1 MFKGKEDLLYDPRN
15 LFIWFLL
22 AFQGGALNTG
32 GYLAVHRFVSHV
44 TGFATLAGVAG
55 AKFDWNTMFGML
67 MVPMCFLFGVMISA
81 WNVERQRIRN
91 LSPRY
96 SFIFSIIILSIL
108 FIAVSGTLG
117 YLGEFGESLNS
128 QRDYLLLFLLA
139 FTCGLQNAV
148 ISSASG
154 AVIRTTHLTGLTTD
168 FGIGLVRIWTTRK
181 NLHKQELF
189 ANWCRFGIY
198 CSFVGGSLISA
209 LLFIHFKFFGFYLP
223 LCISLFTALRLRA
236 IHIKNL

>member
-22 AFQGGALNTG
+22 AFQGGCLNTG
-32 GYLAVHRFVSHV
+32 GYLAIHRFVSHM

-55 AKFDWNTMFGML
+55 AKSDWSTMFGML
-67 MVPMCFLFGVMISA
+67 LVPIFFLTGVMISS
-81 WNVERQRIRN
+81 WNVERRRIRN
-91 LSPRY
+91 LTPRY
-96 SFIFSIIILSIL
+96 SLVFTFIIFNILL
-108 FIAVSGTLG
+108 VSLMGTMG
-117 YLGEFGESLNS
+117 YLGEFGEPLSS
-128 QRDYLLLFLLA
+128 QRDYFLLFILP

-154 AVIRTTHLTGLTTD
+154 AVIRTSHLTGLTTD
-168 FGIGLVRIWTTRK
+168 FGIGLVRIWTNRK
-181 NLHKQELF
+181 DLSKQELF

-198 CSFVGGSLISA
+198 VSFVGGSFVSA
-209 LLFIHFKFFGFYLP
+209 MLYIHFKFFGFYLP
-223 LCISLFTALRLRA
+223 LIISLFTALRLRA

>member
-22 AFQGGALNTG
+22 AFQGGSLNAG
-32 GYLAVHRFVSHV
+32 GYLAVHRFVSHM

-55 AKFDWNTMFGML
+55 AKSDWSTMMGMIL
-67 MVPMCFLFGVMISA
+67 VPICFLTGVIISA
-81 WNVERQRIRN
+81 WNIERQRIKN
-91 LSPRY
+91 LIPRY
-96 SFIFSIIILSIL
+96 SLIFSIIVFNI
-108 FIAVSGTLG
+108 FFVAVAGTLG
-117 YLGEFGESLNS
+117 YLGEFGEPLSS
-128 QRDYLLLFLLA
+128 QKDYLLLVILA

-154 AVIRTTHLTGLTTD
+154 AVIRTTHLTGPTTD

-181 NLHKQELF
+181 NIHKQELF

-198 CSFVGGSLISA
+198 VSFVGGSLISGM
-209 LLFIHFKFFGFYLP
+209 LFIHFKFLGFYLP
-223 LCISLFTALRLRA
+223 LAISMYTALRLRA
-236 IHIKNL
+236 LHIKNL